1 MSDPMMLRD
10 AMAIQALY
18 IHVPFCHAK
27 CAYCDFDSKALCG
40 SALDA
45 AADAYLDALVGR
57 LDAFGRAGA
66 LSSIET
72 VYIGGGTPS
81 VLGARLA
88 DLVRLALSWCSP
100 VEVTCEANPESFAED
115 LACRLAGVGVTRI
128 SLGVQ
133 SFVDDELRSIG
144 RLHDAESA
152 RQAISRA
159 KRHGFDVSCDLMCG
173 LPGQSVDSWRHS
185 LGSALAAEPHHISV
199 YPLTIEEGTPLA
211 HRIALH
217 PELEPDEDVQA
228 ACMEL
233 ARDVF
238 TQHGYGRYEV
248 ASYAKPGK
256 MCRHNIAYW
265 TGKSYLGVGR
275 SAASMLSATEYR
287 ELSALLG
294 DEHIDADAARVRL
307 VQLDDAGDAFDFETL
322 TEREAAAEDL
332 MLAMRMTS
340 GAPRSLIERARM
352 CIGAREVD
360 TAFAEAKRENLAIWD
375 EEHVRFVPTERG
387 WLLGNELYGIM
398 WGLAG
403 A

>member
-1 MSDPMMLRD
+1 
-10 AMAIQALY
+10 MAIQALY
-18 IHVPFCHAK
+18 IHIPFCHAK
-27 CAYCDFDSKALCG
+27 CAYCDFDSKALCDV
-40 SALDA
+40 ALVA
-45 AADAYLDALVGR
+45 AADAYLTALVAR
-57 LDAFGRAGA
+57 IDAFGRAGA
-66 LSSIET
+66 LSDIET

-88 DLVRLALSWCSP
+88 ELVSQVLAWSSP
-100 VEVTCEANPESFAED
+100 VEVTCEANPESLTED
-115 LACRLAGVGVTRI
+115 LARQLAGVGVTRV

-133 SFVDDELRSIG
+133 SFVDDELRGIG
-144 RLHDAESA
+144 RLHDAEGA
-152 RQAISRA
+152 RRAISCA
-159 KRHGFDVSCDLMCG
+159 KSHGFDVSCDLMCG
-173 LPGQSVDSWRHS
+173 LPGQTVDSWVHS
-185 LGSALAAEPHHISV
+185 LESALAAEPHHISV
-199 YPLTIEEGTPLA
+199 YPLIIEEGTPLA

-256 MCRHNIAYW
+256 ACRHNIAYW

-275 SAASMLSATEYR
+275 SAASMLSAAEYR
-287 ELSALLG
+287 ALSPLLG
-294 DEHIDADAARVRL
+294 NEPIDADAARVRL
-307 VQLDDAGDAFDFETL
+307 VQTDDAGAACDFETL

-340 GAPRSLIERARM
+340 GAPRGLIERART
-352 CIGAREVD
+352 CIGAREMD
-360 TAFAEAKRENLAIWD
+360 TAFSEAKRENLAIWD
-375 EEHVRFVPTERG
+375 EGRARFVPTERG
-387 WLLGNELYGIM
+387 WLLGNELYGLM
-398 WGLAG
+398 WDLAS